1 MKITRR
7 QLRKIIKEVINPEGN
22 AFSAA
27 AAQGDVE
34 REESRKAEL
43 TRDFQ
48 ETADWFNYQILPAL
62 RAGFAKGDP
71 PIIVDKDYVYTI
83 GGEVKGLSPGFKA
96 YIRKG
101 QEIGYK
107 QLVLGG
113 TVTLGN
119 TRDGNSKQYAD
130 LAWLY
135 NQIERNIIKLGLSVT
150 IESDASEELSKKLT
164 DEDKDVDII

>member
-27 AAQGDVE
+27 AAQGDVKRDE
-34 REESRKAEL
+34 GRKDEL
-43 TRDFQ
+43 ARDFQ
-48 ETADWFNYQILPAL
+48 ETVDWFNYQILPAL

-71 PIIVDKDYVYTI
+71 PIIVDKDYVWGI
-83 GGEVKGLSPGFKA
+83 GSSRPEFAPGPDFKS

-101 QEIGYK
+101 QKIGYE
-107 QLVLGG
+107 QLVLGD
-113 TVTLGN
+113 TVILGN

-135 NQIERNIIKLGLSVT
+135 DQVEKEIIKLGLSVT
-150 IESDASEELSKKLT
+150 IESDVSEELNKKT
-164 DEDKDVDII
+164 TDKDGDR